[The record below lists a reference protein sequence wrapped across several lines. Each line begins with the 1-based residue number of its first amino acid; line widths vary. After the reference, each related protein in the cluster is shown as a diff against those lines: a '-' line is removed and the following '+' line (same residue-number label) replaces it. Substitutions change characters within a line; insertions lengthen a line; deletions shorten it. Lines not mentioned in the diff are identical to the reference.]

1 MDKAKAYDEA
11 LEKAKGLLD
20 SPRTCFDINQLKD
33 IFPQLKESDDE
44 RVRKDIIDHF
54 ESIKSQ
60 ALYDNQEGS
69 DNIISSCNEK
79 IAYLEKQKEETE
91 NATKTLA
98 KILEDS
104 AEGFRRILKK
114 KGIDYEVSDKFWENE
129 AGVYSKEENVKFH
142 KWMDDLMGPTPVEET
157 NAYKKGLEAGMKQKE
172 QKVDIDKL
180 RRDLYQSGYND
191 GYQHGKED
199 AQKEQESIPNTY
211 GCLNCTKWEECE
223 KGLTPCSGHRLK
235 IVDQK
240 PTDDKAFE
248 EWIDSWFKEH
258 KEKAYPQIT
267 MDEKEFKNFCRGI
280 RNMYQQKSDWSEED
294 ERMFSRCIKSIEC
307 SKKFADS
314 ETYKAAKDVEI
325 NWLKDIYLNYKKFT
339 EAVEKLWSND
349 WSEEDE
355 EALDMCLDA
364 IPKRWKTKSGILLTK
379 WLKDNIHLQPKQD
392 WNEEDEEIWF
402 ALITFF
408 KTYLQ
413 KYPPACKDEKIQANR
428 ILKWLNTTIKS
439 FRLHH
444 RYKPNEEQIKAI
456 KNALDFYAESTDT
469 HKHLKSLLNELVKL

>member
-11 LEKAKGLLD
+11 LKRAKEQRDDYQKELNKTD
-20 SPRTCFDINQLKD
+20 KNSQLAN
-33 IFPQLKESDDE
+33 ILRAGISAVEMVFPQLKESDDE

-54 ESIKSQ
+54 ELIKAG

-79 IAYLEKQKEETE
+79 IAYLKKQKECLTDNTSEDERMLRTIIRGFENLKGNGVETFNNTKIDDILVYLEKQK
-91 NATKTLA
+91 K
-98 KILEDS
+98 
-104 AEGFRRILKK
+104 
-114 KGIDYEVSDKFWENE
+114 
-129 AGVYSKEENVKFH
+129 
-142 KWMDDLMGPTPVEET
+142 P
-157 NAYKKGLEAGMKQKE
+157 
-172 QKVDIDKL
+172 KVDIDKL

-199 AQKEQESIPNTY
+199 AQKEQKSIPNTY
-211 GCLNCTKWEECE
+211 GCLNCTKLEECK

-240 PTDDKAFE
+240 PADDKAFE
-248 EWIDSWFKEH
+248 EWIDCWFKEH

-280 RNMYQQKSDWSEED
+280 RNMYQQKSDWNEED
-294 ERMFSRCIKSIEC
+294 EMMRENIISDLQYFRDCATDEEAVSGYN
-307 SKKFADS
+307 D
-314 ETYKAAKDVEI
+314 EI
-325 NWLKDIYLNYKKFT
+325 AWLKDIYLSLKKHN
-339 EAVEKLWSND
+339 EAVDKLWSNE

-355 EALDMCLDA
+355 EIIYSLRSFLIQAEQSGRYGSIQIAQIEQCLN
-364 IPKRWKTKSGILLTK
+364 
-379 WLKDNIHLQPKQD
+379 WLKSVHPIKQD
-392 WNEEDEEIWF
+392 WTEEDEEIWF

-413 KYPPACKDEKIQANR
+413 KYPPLCKDEKAQANR
-428 ILKWLNTTIKS
+428 ILEWLNTTIKS

-444 RYKPNEEQIKAI
+444 RYKPTKEQMEAL
-456 KNALDFYAESTDT
+456 KNSAYGTYQNGDGPALRELYEQL
-469 HKHLKSLLNELVKL
+469 LKLGVKEHN

>member
-11 LEKAKGLLD
+11 LERARKMLNMILDNKLLGFPD
-20 SPRTCFDINQLKD
+20 QIRE
-33 IFPQLKESDDE
+33 IFPQLRESNDE
-44 RVRKDIIDHF
+44 RIREELIEYHKRQFENNRDQEVGLFHKD
-54 ESIKSQ
+54 
-60 ALYDNQEGS
+60 A
-69 DNIISSCNEK
+69 

-142 KWMDDLMGPTPVEET
+142 KWMDDLMGPTPIEET

-172 QKVDIDKL
+172 QKPIEPECPQFVFDDILALECAMGIVYRKGDEQKL
-180 RRDLYQSGYND
+180 YEALMSLHSRLHDMI
-191 GYQHGKED
+191 D
-199 AQKEQESIPNTY
+199 AQKEQESTPNTY
-211 GCLNCTKWEECE
+211 GCLNCTKWEECK

-240 PTDDKAFE
+240 PADDKAFE

-280 RNMYQQKSDWSEED
+280 RNMYQQKSDW
-294 ERMFSRCIKSIEC
+294 
-307 SKKFADS
+307 
-314 ETYKAAKDVEI
+314 
-325 NWLKDIYLNYKKFT
+325 
-339 EAVEKLWSND
+339 
-349 WSEEDE
+349 
-355 EALDMCLDA
+355 
-364 IPKRWKTKSGILLTK
+364 
-379 WLKDNIHLQPKQD
+379 
-392 WNEEDEEIWF
+392 NEEDEEIWF
-402 ALITFF
+402 ALVTFF
-408 KTYLQ
+408 KGYLQ

-444 RYKPNEEQIKAI
+444 RYKPTEEQMKAL
-456 KNALDFYAESTDT
+456 KNSAYGTYQNGDGPALRELYEQL
-469 HKHLKSLLNELVKL
+469 LKLGVKEEPEYYQHFDPDC